1 MAKGFINQRAL
12 ESVKRQLHKAISTQD
27 TAIVNKLRSSLVKQ
41 YPKNVIIQA
50 SEEVMGEL
58 PPELGLF
65 YTGILMPAIPQDI
78 RENLIDTSLE
88 TIADLLEKADLPVW
102 KHLRASDRG
111 FAISKPAR
119 DVIAATNFPGI
130 GLFPT
135 ELSDTIEHMGIQRP
149 FMHSLS
155 VIEETVPGVS
165 GSDLNMNQYALVSM
179 AINIVLFEPQEGDP
193 KKSEAFLRE
202 VIAIAA
208 PTADFNAAMK
218 RAAYDDRWLLK
229 VANWAIE
236 GFNLKVQHTNP

>member
-1 MAKGFINQRAL
+1 MSKGFINQRVL
-12 ESVKRQLHKAISTQD
+12 ESIKRQLHKTIATQD
-27 TAIVNKLRSSLVKQ
+27 VAIVNKLRSSLAKQ

-50 SEEVMGEL
+50 SQEVMHEL
-58 PPELGLF
+58 SPELGLF
-65 YTGILMPAIPQDI
+65 YTGVLMPSMPQLVQ
-78 RENLIDTSLE
+78 ENLIDASLE
-88 TIADLLEKADLPVW
+88 MIADLLEKAGLPVW

-119 DVIAATNFPGI
+119 NVIAATNFPGI

-135 ELSDTIEHMGIQRP
+135 ELSDTVEHMGIHRP
-149 FMHSLS
+149 FMHSLG
-155 VIEETVPGVS
+155 VIEETVPGVP
-165 GSDLNMNQYALVSM
+165 GTNLNMNQYALVSF
-179 AINIVLFEPQEGDP
+179 AINIVLFEPETGDP

-202 VIAIAA
+202 VIVIAA

-236 GFNLKVQHTNP
+236 GFNLKAQHTNT